1 MHDIDRT
8 MGRTNLEAYEFQGE
22 DEMGEFQAEGEE
34 EQGEMA
40 GEEELNEL
48 ASELLSV
55 TNEQELE
62 QFMGDMFKKVTGAV
76 GNFARSPV
84 GQQVGGILRNVAR
97 TALPIAGQAL
107 GNYIAPGVGGQIG
120 GQLASAAGSMFGLEL
135 EGLSHEDRDFEMA
148 KQFVRLATDAAL
160 TALHA
165 PPGQSPAA
173 IAQHAVASAAER
185 YAPGLLEPAGG
196 GHHAGASAAPGGGTS
211 GRWVRKG
218 NKVIVY
224 GI

>member
-1 MHDIDRT
+1 MTMHDIDRT
-8 MGRTNLEAYEFQGE
+8 MGRTNMEAS
-22 DEMGEFQAEGEE
+22 EFQAENEMGEYE
-34 EQGEMA
+34 YENEA
-40 GEEELNEL
+40 GESELNEM

-55 TNEQELE
+55 TNERELE
-62 QFMGDMFKKVTGAV
+62 QFLGDIFNKVTSAV

-84 GQQVGGILRNVAR
+84 GQQVGGILKNVAR

-135 EGLSHEDRDFEMA
+135 EGLSHEDREFEVA
-148 KQFVRLATDAAL
+148 KQFVRLAADAAQ
-160 TALHA
+160 TAAQA
-165 PPGQSPAA
+165 PPGSNPAA
-173 IAQHAVASAAER
+173 VAQHAIASAAEKF
-185 YAPGLLEPAGG
+185 APGLLEPSG
-196 GHHAGASAAPGGGTS
+196 GHAAEPSPGPMGGRGSS

-218 NKVIVY
+218 NKLIVY

>member
-8 MGRTNLEAYEFQGE
+8 MGRTNLESYEFQAE
-22 DEMGEFQAEGEE
+22 NEMGEFENEAEV
-34 EQGEMA
+34 A
-40 GEEELNEL
+40 GENELNEL

-62 QFMGDMFKKVTGAV
+62 QFLGDVFKKVTGAV
-76 GNFARSPV
+76 GNFVKSPV
-84 GQQVGGILRNVAR
+84 GQQVGGILKNVAR

-120 GQLASAAGSMFGLEL
+120 GQLASGLGSMFGLEL
-135 EGLSHEDRDFEMA
+135 EGLSNEDREFETA
-148 KQFVRLATDAAL
+148 KQFVRLAADAAQ
-160 TALHA
+160 AAAHA
-165 PPGQSPAA
+165 APGQNPAA
-173 IAQHAVASAAER
+173 VAQQAVASAAQK

-196 GHHAGASAAPGGGTS
+196 GQPGGDFHAGPAGGRGTS

-218 NKVIVY
+218 NKVIIY
-224 GI
+224 GV

>member
-22 DEMGEFQAEGEE
+22 DEFGEYEN

-40 GEEELNEL
+40 GEEELNEM

-62 QFMGDMFKKVTGAV
+62 QFLGDVFKKVTGAV
-76 GNFARSPV
+76 GNFVRSPV
-84 GQQVGGILRNVAR
+84 GQQVGGILKNVAR

-148 KQFVRLATDAAL
+148 KQFVRLATDAAQN
-160 TALHA
+160 AAHS
-165 PPGQSPAA
+165 PPGQNPAA
-173 IAQHAVASAAER
+173 VAQQAVASAAQKF
-185 YAPGLLEPAGG
+185 APGLLEQASNG
-196 GHHAGASAAPGGGTS
+196 HAGFAGPSSGHGGATS

-218 NKVIVY
+218 NKLVIY
-224 GI
+224 GV